1 MAAREVG
8 IRDGTIVVLKPF
20 GDRHT
25 LRARLFRVNGPLS
38 PGAAAA
44 ELGVW
49 PGYAIFETSMPDGL
63 WNAQSTADIE
73 RLAPGDDLHRRDDVE
88 EDRPDEAHDAPCR
101 LCLHPPGA

>member
-1 MAAREVG
+1 MTAREAG
-8 IRDGTIVVLKPF
+8 IRDGTVVVLKPF

-49 PGYAIFETSMPDGL
+49 PGYAIFGTYVLDGL

-73 RLAPGDDLHRRDDVE
+73 RLATADDLHRRDDVE
-88 EDRPDEAHDAPCR
+88 EDRPDEQHHVPC
-101 LCLHPPGA
+101 

>member
-25 LRARLFRVNGPLS
+25 LRARLFRVNRQLS

-49 PGYAIFETSMPDGL
+49 PGYAIFGTSMPDGL

-73 RLAPGDDLHRRDDVE
+73 RLAMVDELHRRDDME
-88 EDRPDEAHDAPCR
+88 KDHPDEPHEAPC
-101 LCLHPPGA
+101 